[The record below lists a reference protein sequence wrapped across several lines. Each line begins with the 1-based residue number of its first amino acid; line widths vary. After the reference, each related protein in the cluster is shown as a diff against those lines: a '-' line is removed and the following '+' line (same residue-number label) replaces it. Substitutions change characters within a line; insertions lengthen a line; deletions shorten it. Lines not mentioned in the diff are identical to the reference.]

1 MLGIGRTST
10 QTTLASIE
18 TTGPGSPRPSI
29 EADRGTAY
37 PQQPT
42 ATPTLSPPLRVNTTV
57 NSGHLST
64 ITEGNSPAR
73 QSPAGFSSSSPHEP
87 PSERSPSL
95 DRIDSRQIREVE
107 ERQVPEGGKTQ
118 LGHHAPEGE
127 PSAPRATFWP
137 GGSKQNFRNKI
148 RSHFRKTR
156 NFTINRLGINIQV
169 SSAVTPFIPP
179 LLPPV
184 GNRRTDVHHEN
195 PNPSPSNLVEQAHAA
210 SQASNRSTISEGSSH
225 ASRLANLPPGPR
237 SGQPDRLI
245 GLTPTPLEKHE
256 RLRVQRREATLKRK
270 AEMMA
275 RCECRSECHCR
286 HGSVHSNAASYEPG
300 DSDRSIQVPDH
311 VLGNLLG
318 EDSWGST
325 SQTSSSVART
335 LSLATVGIH
344 LEDGNPDSS
353 DVPNTNLEGRQSFDD
368 RLSQASTAYLRSNGS
383 STSLVS
389 RRPSPMRRANTAP
402 GPMRRATQGYRPGVL
417 EALQN
422 RFIPDQ
428 IHAPG
433 SEAPN
438 SSRNDSVDTEEA
450 SATTPD
456 GRGDVPDVL
465 SSQDT

>member
-18 TTGPGSPRPSI
+18 TTGSGSSRPST
-29 EADRGTAY
+29 EADRGTVY
-37 PQQPT
+37 PEQPT
-42 ATPTLSPPLRVNTTV
+42 ATPTLSPPLRLNTTV
-57 NSGHLST
+57 SLST

-73 QSPAGFSSSSPHEP
+73 QSPAGFRSSSPHEP

-95 DRIDSRQIREVE
+95 DRIGSGQIREVQDH
-107 ERQVPEGGKTQ
+107 QVPEGGNIQ
-118 LGHHAPEGE
+118 LRPHAPEDE
-127 PSAPRATFWP
+127 PSAPRAKFWA

-148 RSHFRKTR
+148 RSHFRKIK
-156 NFTINRLGINIQV
+156 NFTINRQV
-169 SSAVTPFIPP
+169 SSAVTPSIPQP
-179 LLPPV
+179 LPSV
-184 GNRRTDVHHEN
+184 GTRQTDVHHED

-210 SQASNRSTISEGSSH
+210 SQASNRWTISEGSSH
-225 ASRLANLPPGPR
+225 ASRLVNLPPGPR

-275 RCECRSECHCR
+275 RCECRSECQCR
-286 HGSVHSNAASYEPG
+286 HGSAHSNAASYEPG
-300 DSDRSIQVPDH
+300 DSDRSIQVPNH

-318 EDSWGST
+318 EGSWGSA

-335 LSLATVGIH
+335 LSLATVGVH
-344 LEDGNPDSS
+344 LEDGNPDSG
-353 DVPNTNLEGRQSFDD
+353 DFPNTNLEGRQSLDD

-383 STSLVS
+383 SISLVS

-402 GPMRRATQGYRPGVL
+402 GPIRRATPGYRPGVL

-433 SEAPN
+433 SE
-438 SSRNDSVDTEEA
+438 SVETEE
-450 SATTPD
+450 ATTPD
-456 GRGDVPDVL
+456 DRGDVPDVL

>member
-18 TTGPGSPRPSI
+18 TTGPGSSTPST

-37 PQQPT
+37 PEQPT
-42 ATPTLSPPLRVNTTV
+42 APPTLSPPLRVNTTD
-57 NSGHLST
+57 SLST

-73 QSPAGFSSSSPHEP
+73 QSPAGFRSSSPHEP

-95 DRIDSRQIREVE
+95 DRIGSGQIREVQD
-107 ERQVPEGGKTQ
+107 RQVPEGGNIQ
-118 LGHHAPEGE
+118 LRHHAREDE
-127 PSAPRATFWP
+127 PSASRATFWP
-137 GGSKQNFRNKI
+137 GGFKQNFRNKI
-148 RSHFRKTR
+148 RSQFRKIK
-156 NFTINRLGINIQV
+156 NFTINRQV
-169 SSAVTPFIPP
+169 SSAVTPSIPQ

-184 GNRRTDVHHEN
+184 STHQTDVHHED
-195 PNPSPSNLVEQAHAA
+195 PNPSPSNQ
-210 SQASNRSTISEGSSH
+210 S
-225 ASRLANLPPGPR
+225 GPR
-237 SGQPDRLI
+237 SGQPDRLT

-270 AEMMA
+270 VEMMA
-275 RCECRSECHCR
+275 RCECRSECQCR
-286 HGSVHSNAASYEPG
+286 HGSAHSNAASYEPG
-300 DSDRSIQVPDH
+300 DSDRSIQVPNH

-318 EDSWGST
+318 EGSWGSA
-325 SQTSSSVART
+325 SQTSSSVAGT
-335 LSLATVGIH
+335 LSLATVGVH
-344 LEDGNPDSS
+344 LEDGNPDSGEF
-353 DVPNTNLEGRQSFDD
+353 PNTSLEGRQSLDD

-383 STSLVS
+383 SISLVS

-402 GPMRRATQGYRPGVL
+402 GPMRRATPGYRPGVL

-433 SEAPN
+433 SGASN
-438 SSRNDSVDTEEA
+438 SSRNNSVETEEA

-456 GRGDVPDVL
+456 DRGDVPDVL

>member
-18 TTGPGSPRPSI
+18 TTGPGSSTPSTQ
-29 EADRGTAY
+29 ADRGTAY
-37 PQQPT
+37 PEQPT
-42 ATPTLSPPLRVNTTV
+42 ATPTLSPLLRVNTTE
-57 NSGHLST
+57 SLST

-73 QSPAGFSSSSPHEP
+73 QSPAGFRSSSPHEP

-95 DRIDSRQIREVE
+95 DRIGSGQIREVQDP
-107 ERQVPEGGKTQ
+107 QVPEGGNIQ

-127 PSAPRATFWP
+127 PSAPRAPFWP
-137 GGSKQNFRNKI
+137 GGFKQNFRNKI
-148 RSHFRKTR
+148 RSQFRKIK
-156 NFTINRLGINIQV
+156 NLTINRQV
-169 SSAVTPFIPP
+169 SSAFTPSIPQ

-184 GNRRTDVHHEN
+184 DTHQTDVH
-195 PNPSPSNLVEQAHAA
+195 
-210 SQASNRSTISEGSSH
+210 
-225 ASRLANLPPGPR
+225 LPPGPR
-237 SGQPDRLI
+237 PGQSDRLT

-275 RCECRSECHCR
+275 RCECPSECQCR
-286 HGSVHSNAASYEPG
+286 HGSAHSNAASYEPG
-300 DSDRSIQVPDH
+300 DSDRSIQVPNH

-318 EDSWGST
+318 EGSWGSA

-335 LSLATVGIH
+335 LTFATVGIH
-344 LEDGNPDSS
+344 LEDGNPDSG
-353 DVPNTNLEGRQSFDD
+353 DFPNTNLESRQSLDD

-383 STSLVS
+383 SISLVS

-402 GPMRRATQGYRPGVL
+402 GPMRRATPGYRPGVL

-438 SSRNDSVDTEEA
+438 SSRNNSVETEEA

-456 GRGDVPDVL
+456 DRGDVPDVL